1 MYFNLA
7 LKNIKRSARDYT
19 IYFMTLMFGVCIFY
33 TFNSIQSQTIMLD
46 LSDSQKA
53 AFSSIN
59 VIMSI
64 TSVFVSFILGFL
76 ILYVNNY
83 LIKRRKKEFGIYMTL
98 GMEKSKIS
106 RILFIESLVL
116 GFLSLG
122 IGLLLGILLSQGLSI
137 FTAKLF
143 DTKLNKFIFIF
154 SSSSALK
161 TVMCF
166 LIIYI
171 IVFIF
176 NNFSLKKI
184 KLINLINAKK
194 KNEKLLISNILI
206 SVIIFFISVVMIGT
220 AYYLI
225 LKKGTAT
232 IGGTTDFLS
241 VGLGAIGTLLLFLS
255 LTGFFLKVVQTSK
268 KTYLRGLN
276 MFVLRQLNSKINTTF
291 ISMAFVC
298 LMLFIA
304 ICTLSTGL
312 GLNKSINSSIK
323 NACKFDITI
332 SGNNVDL
339 DKYLKDHGLDISSY
353 TKDYSN
359 VELYKTDIHYKSFF
373 NKDNMGDLNKYYPI
387 YINDTINVIKLSQL
401 NKTLQMLGEKPITLK
416 ENQYM
421 VISNIGDG
429 TKYIDSVLK
438 SKKQIDIN
446 NNILI
451 PANDKASNIIFY
463 NGFIK
468 SDILIFVVNDSVVNN
483 LPKVKS
489 YINIDTNKGL
499 SEITNKMKLISKE
512 NGYIDYANKDTVEET
527 PLAFGVMIA
536 YLSIYLGL
544 IFLIASSVVLAIQQ
558 LSESTDNIE
567 RYNLMDKI
575 GVDRAMI
582 NKSIFI
588 QIAIYF
594 IIPLAV
600 ALIHSIVGLKLAQD
614 IVSSFGYDN
623 VVRNIMVTAVI
634 LVSVYGGYFIATYI
648 IVKNNINRK
657 LNK

>member
-1 MYFNLA
+1 MIEMYFNLA

-19 IYFMTLMFGVCIFY
+19 IYFMTLIFGVCIFY

-154 SSSSALK
+154 SSSAALK
-161 TVMCF
+161 TVICF

-232 IGGTTDFLS
+232 IGGITDFLS

-255 LTGFFLKVVQTSK
+255 LTGFFLKQ
-268 KTYLRGLN
+268 R
-276 MFVLRQLNSKINTTF
+276 R
-291 ISMAFVC
+291 
-298 LMLFIA
+298 
-304 ICTLSTGL
+304 STG
-312 GLNKSINSSIK
+312 
-323 NACKFDITI
+323 
-332 SGNNVDL
+332 
-339 DKYLKDHGLDISSY
+339 
-353 TKDYSN
+353 
-359 VELYKTDIHYKSFF
+359 
-373 NKDNMGDLNKYYPI
+373 
-387 YINDTINVIKLSQL
+387 
-401 NKTLQMLGEKPITLK
+401 
-416 ENQYM
+416 
-421 VISNIGDG
+421 
-429 TKYIDSVLK
+429 
-438 SKKQIDIN
+438 
-446 NNILI
+446 
-451 PANDKASNIIFY
+451 
-463 NGFIK
+463 
-468 SDILIFVVNDSVVNN
+468 
-483 LPKVKS
+483 
-489 YINIDTNKGL
+489 
-499 SEITNKMKLISKE
+499 
-512 NGYIDYANKDTVEET
+512 
-527 PLAFGVMIA
+527 
-536 YLSIYLGL
+536 
-544 IFLIASSVVLAIQQ
+544 
-558 LSESTDNIE
+558 
-567 RYNLMDKI
+567 
-575 GVDRAMI
+575 
-582 NKSIFI
+582 
-588 QIAIYF
+588 
-594 IIPLAV
+594 
-600 ALIHSIVGLKLAQD
+600 
-614 IVSSFGYDN
+614 
-623 VVRNIMVTAVI
+623 
-634 LVSVYGGYFIATYI
+634 
-648 IVKNNINRK
+648 
-657 LNK
+657 

>member
-1 MYFNLA
+1 
-7 LKNIKRSARDYT
+7 
-19 IYFMTLMFGVCIFY
+19 
-33 TFNSIQSQTIMLD
+33 
-46 LSDSQKA
+46 
-53 AFSSIN
+53 
-59 VIMSI
+59 
-64 TSVFVSFILGFL
+64 
-76 ILYVNNY
+76 
-83 LIKRRKKEFGIYMTL
+83 
-98 GMEKSKIS
+98 
-106 RILFIESLVL
+106 
-116 GFLSLG
+116 
-122 IGLLLGILLSQGLSI
+122 
-137 FTAKLF
+137 
-143 DTKLNKFIFIF
+143 
-154 SSSSALK
+154 
-161 TVMCF
+161 
-166 LIIYI
+166 
-171 IVFIF
+171 
-176 NNFSLKKI
+176 
-184 KLINLINAKK
+184 
-194 KNEKLLISNILI
+194 
-206 SVIIFFISVVMIGT
+206 MIAT

-232 IGGTTDFLS
+232 IGGATDFLS

-353 TKDYSN
+353 TKDYSD

-387 YINDTINVIKLSQL
+387 YINDTINVVKLSQL

-416 ENQYM
+416 ENQYI
-421 VISNIGDG
+421 VISNIGEG
-429 TKYIDSVLK
+429 TKYINSVLK
-438 SKKQIDIN
+438 NKKQIDIN

-468 SDILIFVVNDSVVNN
+468 SDILIFVVNDSVANN

-594 IIPLAV
+594 INPLAV

-623 VVRNIMVTAVI
+623 VVRNIMVTTVI

>member
-7 LKNIKRSARDYT
+7 LKNIRRSVRDYT
-19 IYFMTLMFGVCIFY
+19 IYFMTLIFGVCIFY
-33 TFNSIQSQTIMLD
+33 TFNSIQSQTIMLN
-46 LSDSQKA
+46 LSEPQKA

-122 IGLLLGILLSQGLSI
+122 IGLLLGVLLSQGLSI

-154 SSSSALK
+154 SSSAALK
-161 TVMCF
+161 TIICF

-176 NNFSLKKI
+176 NSFSLRRI

-232 IGGTTDFLS
+232 IGGRTDFLS
-241 VGLGAIGTLLLFLS
+241 VGLGAVGTLLLFLS

-268 KTYLRGLN
+268 KTYLRDLN
-276 MFVLRQLNSKINTTF
+276 MFVLRQLNSKINTAF
-291 ISMAFVC
+291 VSMSFVC

-323 NACKFDITI
+323 DACKFDITI

-339 DKYLKDHGLDISSY
+339 DKYLKDHGLNISSY
-353 TKDYSN
+353 TNNYSN
-359 VELYKTDIHYKSFF
+359 IDMYKTDIHYKSFF
-373 NKDNMGDLNKYYPI
+373 NKNNIGDLNKYYPV
-387 YINDTINVIKLSQL
+387 YINDNINVIKLSQL
-401 NKTLQMLGEKPITLK
+401 NKTLQMLGEKPISFK

-421 VISNIGDG
+421 VISNIGDAI
-429 TKYIDSVLK
+429 KYIDSVLK
-438 SKKQIDIN
+438 SGKQIDIN
-446 NNILI
+446 NNILT
-451 PANDKASNIIFY
+451 PVNDMASNITFY

-468 SDILIFVVNDSVVNN
+468 SDIVIFVVNDLVVNN

-489 YINIDTNKGL
+489 YINIDTNKDL
-499 SEITNKMKLISKE
+499 SEITNKVKLISKE
-512 NGYIDYANKDTVEET
+512 NGSIAYANQDTAQET

-588 QIAIYF
+588 QIVIYF
-594 IIPLAV
+594 MIPLAV
-600 ALIHSIVGLKLAQD
+600 ALIHSIVGLKLARD